1 MTKNILTEVS
11 RVKEIMGLLLESVPI
26 TTVVKNLPTAIKS
39 AAFKTT
45 DDVVKVISKI
55 ISGDSGLEK
64 KVASEVKQG
73 LETFSDETI
82 EAISRKM
89 VHMDDLFELFKVAKV
104 LPGKYDEILTSA
116 RSLANKNIPVD
127 KVVWDGLISQ
137 FRKSLDDLEYLP
149 ENYKE
154 GLVNSFKNEIKTITK
169 NLDVRVAK
177 AVKDL
182 PTVWPESEKEV
193 VEILKKMSISTADQG
208 NVDKFLKL
216 WQDQR
221 SGYAKILTDPRMRDY
236 FNNPQTAMS
245 ELKNLL
251 GSTKTLE
258 QLAKGNAIEVE
269 VYNLIKSSGFKQQ
282 WKSMKPTQKLTFLIM
297 AYGWK
302 SLGGLTLAVL
312 GLLFA
317 GIEFGTKKL
326 EGVEDSAD
334 KLVETTESEPN
345 EFLDKSQIK
354 KTLSE
359 PPYNYPADIIDR
371 LSIEISEDNKGALV
385 EDPESDIFHEFRVN
399 ENEEGEFSIE
409 EIK

>member
-11 RVKEIMGLLLESVPI
+11 RVKEIMGLLLENVPI

-39 AAFKTT
+39 AAFKIT

-169 NLDVRVAK
+169 NLDARVAK

-193 VEILKKMSISTADQG
+193 VEILKKMGISTADQG
-208 NVDKFLKL
+208 IVDKFLKL

-245 ELKNLL
+245 ELTNLL
-251 GSTKTLE
+251 KSTKSLE

-269 VYNLIKSSGFKQQ
+269 VYNLVKSSGFKQE
-282 WKSMKPTQKLTFLIM
+282 WKSMNLKQKLTFLIM

>member
-11 RVKEIMGLLLESVPI
+11 RVKEIMGLLLEQVPI

-45 DDVVKVISKI
+45 DDVVKVINKI

-89 VHMDDLFELFKVAKV
+89 VHMDDLFELFKVGKV
-104 LPGKYDEILTSA
+104 LPGKYDEILTS
-116 RSLANKNIPVD
+116 SKNLANKNIPVD

-154 GLVNSFKNEIKTITK
+154 GLVNSFKTEIKTITK
-169 NLDVRVAK
+169 NLDVRVAR

-193 VEILKKMSISTADQG
+193 VEILKKMGVSTADQG
-208 NVDKFLKL
+208 TVDKFLKL

-221 SGYAKILTDPRMRDY
+221 SGYAKILMDPKMRDY

-245 ELKNLL
+245 ELTNLL
-251 GSTKTLE
+251 KSTKSLE
-258 QLAKGNAIEVE
+258 QLAKGNAIEVD

-282 WKSMKPTQKLTFLIM
+282 WKSMTLKQKLTFLIM

-345 EFLDKSQIK
+345 EFLDKSKIK

>member
-11 RVKEIMGLLLESVPI
+11 RVKEIMGLLLENVPI
-26 TTVVKNLPTAIKS
+26 TTVVKGLPTSIKS
-39 AAFKTT
+39 AVFKTT
-45 DDVVKVISKI
+45 DDIVKVISKI

-104 LPGKYDEILTSA
+104 LPGKYEEILTSA

-127 KVVWDGLISQ
+127 KVIWDGLTSQ
-137 FRKSLDDLEYLP
+137 FKKSLDDLEYLP

-169 NLDVRVAK
+169 NLDARVAK

-182 PTVWPESEKEV
+182 PTAWPESENEV
-193 VEILKKMSISTADQG
+193 VEILKKMGISTADQG
-208 NVDKFLKL
+208 IVDKFLKL

-221 SGYAKILTDPRMRDY
+221 SGYAKILMDPRMRDY

-245 ELKNLL
+245 ELTNLL
-251 GSTKTLE
+251 KSTKSLE

-269 VYNLIKSSGFKQQ
+269 VYNLVKSSGFKQE
-282 WKSMKPTQKLTFLIM
+282 WKSMNLKQKLTFLIM

-302 SLGGLTLAVL
+302 SLGGLALAIL

-317 GIEFGTKKL
+317 GVEFGTKKL

-345 EFLDKSQIK
+345 EFLDKSKIK
-354 KTLSE
+354 KILSE
-359 PPYNYPADIIDR
+359 PPYNYPTDIIDR
-371 LSIEISEDNKGALV
+371 LSIEISSDNKGALV

-399 ENEEGEFSIE
+399 ENEEGEFSIQ

>member
-73 LETFSDETI
+73 LEMFSDETI

-89 VHMDDLFELFKVAKV
+89 VHMDDLFELFKVGKV

-182 PTVWPESEKEV
+182 PTVWPQAEQEV
-193 VEILKKMSISTADQG
+193 VEIIKQMKISTADQG
-208 NVDKFLKL
+208 TVDKFLKF
-216 WQDQR
+216 WQDNR
-221 SGYAKILTDPRMRDY
+221 SAYAKILMNPKMRDY

-245 ELKNLL
+245 ELTNLL
-251 GSTKTLE
+251 NNSKSLE
-258 QLAKGNAIEVE
+258 QLAKGNLIEVE
-269 VYNLIKSSGFKQQ
+269 VYNLVKKPGFKQQ
-282 WKSMKPTQKLTFLIM
+282 WDSMDLKQKLTLSIM
-297 AYGWK
+297 AFGWK
-302 SLGGLTLAVL
+302 TWGGLALTIL
-312 GLLFA
+312 GLLYA
-317 GIEFGTKKL
+317 GIEFGTINIKKL
-326 EGVEDSAD
+326 TDSLN
-334 KLVETTESEPN
+334 KFFETSDPETN
-345 EFLDKSQIK
+345 EFLDKSKIK
-354 KTLSE
+354 KTLSK

-371 LSIEISEDNKGALV
+371 LSIEISSDNKGALV
-385 EDPESDIFHEFRVN
+385 EDPESDIFHEFRVD
-399 ENEEGEFSIE
+399 ENEEGEFSIR

>member
-73 LETFSDETI
+73 LEMFSDETI

-89 VHMDDLFELFKVAKV
+89 VHMDDLFELFKVGKV

>member
-11 RVKEIMGLLLESVPI
+11 RVKEIMGLLLEQVPI

-45 DDVVKVISKI
+45 DDIVKVINKI
-55 ISGDSGLEK
+55 ISGDSNLEK

-73 LETFSDETI
+73 LEMFSDETI

-89 VHMDDLFELFKVAKV
+89 VHMDDLFELFKVGKV

-127 KVVWDGLISQ
+127 KVVWDGLVSQ

-169 NLDVRVAK
+169 NLDARVAK

-193 VEILKKMSISTADQG
+193 VEILKKMGVSTADQG
-208 NVDKFLKL
+208 VVNNFLKL
-216 WQDQR
+216 WEDKR
-221 SGYAKILTDPRMRDY
+221 SGYAKILMNPKMRDY
-236 FNNPQTAMS
+236 FNNPQTAMN
-245 ELKNLL
+245 ELTNLL
-251 GSTKTLE
+251 KSTKSLE
-258 QLAKGNAIEVE
+258 QLGKGNVIEVE
-269 VYNLIKSSGFKQQ
+269 VYNLIKSSGFKQD
-282 WKSMKPTQKLTFLIM
+282 WKSMNLKQKLTFLIM

-302 SLGGLTLAVL
+302 SLGGLALAVL

-317 GIEFGTKKL
+317 GVEFGTKKL
-326 EGVEDSAD
+326 EVVEESAD
-334 KLVETTESEPN
+334 KLVETTESSPN
-345 EFLDKSQIK
+345 EFLDKSKIK
-354 KTLSE
+354 KMLSE
-359 PPYNYPADIIDR
+359 PPYNYPSDIIDR
-371 LSIEISEDNKGALV
+371 LSIEISSDNKGALV
-385 EDPESDIFHEFRVN
+385 EDPQSDIFHEFRVK
-399 ENEEGEFSIE
+399 ENGQGDFSVE